1 MHSYIVDNIT
11 FLNKIEALEYA
22 SKKRKN
28 VEWQWKN
35 LDIGNH
41 NWQVAS
47 SKTLIDLYKDRA
59 LEIRDRHNYLILY
72 FSGGADSQNVLNT
85 FIQNKIKLDEIVVSY
100 PASGLQ
106 NFTSTDANVDP
117 ENNLSEFKF
126 TILPVIETLKL
137 TNPEIKITIHDYYID
152 MLDYKS
158 MDWIYKSSDWIHPA
172 TYAKFNLNRYEH
184 IKIRL
189 ATGTV
194 GVIYGLEKPLLYKNN
209 NSIYY
214 LLTDIAVNGAVQS
227 IDHPNCVIENFYLT
241 PDIMT
246 KQSHAIIKDMKHKIL
261 TLEELRKSNTSAYQS
276 TFIPFIYPDLEPIKF
291 QTKKST
297 KRFMVESDS
306 WFYSNHVDTKLYNM
320 IMDDFQNLLSS
331 IDPQFFTEKGF
342 KTYYK
347 TFCLENDNIRSC

>member
-1 MHSYIVDNIT
+1 MHSYVIDENI
-11 FLNKIEALEYA
+11 FLNKIEALVHA
-22 SKKRKN
+22 SKTKHA
-28 VEWQWKN
+28 VEWKWQTA
-35 LDIGNH
+35 DIEHH
-41 NWQVAS
+41 NWYVEPNR
-47 SKTLIDLYKDRA
+47 TLSDLYKDRA
-59 LEIRDRHNYLILY
+59 LEIRDKHNYLILY

-100 PASGLQ
+100 PVSGLQ

-126 TILPVIETLKL
+126 TILPVVEKLKL

-184 IKIRL
+184 IKSRL

-194 GVIYGLEKPLLYKNN
+194 GIIYGLEKPLLYKNN

-214 LLTDIAVNGAVQS
+214 LLTDVAVNGAVQS

-241 PDIMT
+241 PVIMT
-246 KQSHAIIKDMKHKIL
+246 KQSHAIIKDMENKIL

-306 WFYSNHVDTKLYNM
+306 WFYSNHVNTKLHNM
-320 IMDDFQNLLSS
+320 IMDDFQNFMLS
-331 IDPQFFTEKGF
+331 IDSQFLTEQGF

-347 TFCLENDNIRSC
+347 TFCLKNDTIRPC